1 MTTSRSSDVL
11 LLSARLVGALTK
23 PKAPFQ
29 LEQLLEKL
37 QSTRLPDGVTV
48 KGVSCLSNCKKG
60 CTIVLQAPARWTY
73 IYGNI
78 NPVSDLE
85 QLCTGIAAYIES
97 NDGVVPWKERV
108 ALFPKTASPAFRPQL
123 NLTEQQT

>member
-1 MTTSRSSDVL
+1 MTTGRSSDVL
-11 LLSARLVGALTK
+11 LLVCQTCRRTDKTKGTVPAGAL
-23 PKAPFQ
+23 
-29 LEQLLEKL
+29 LLEKL

-85 QLCTGIAAYIES
+85 QLYTGIAAYIES

-108 ALFPKTASPAFRPQL
+108 ALFRKNSIARIPPTIEL
-123 NLTEQQT
+123 N

>member
-1 MTTSRSSDVL
+1 MTTSRSSDVFL
-11 LLSARLVGALTK
+11 LVCQTCRHTDKTEGTVPAGAW
-23 PKAPFQ
+23 
-29 LEQLLEKL
+29 LLEKL
-37 QSTRLPDGVTV
+37 QNTRLPDGVTV

-85 QLCTGIAAYIES
+85 QLCIGIVAYIES

-108 ALFPKTASPAFRPQL
+108 ALFRKNSIARIPPTIEF
-123 NLTEQQT
+123 N

>member
-1 MTTSRSSDVL
+1 MTTSRSRDVL
-11 LLSARLVGALTK
+11 LLVCQTCRRTDKTEGTVPAGAW
-23 PKAPFQ
+23 
-29 LEQLLEKL
+29 LLKKL

-108 ALFPKTASPAFRPQL
+108 ALFRKNSIARIPPTIEL
-123 NLTEQQT
+123 N

>member
-1 MTTSRSSDVL
+1 MTTGRSSDVL
-11 LLSARLVGALTK
+11 LLVCQTCRRTDKTKGTVPAGAL
-23 PKAPFQ
+23 
-29 LEQLLEKL
+29 LLEKL
-37 QSTRLPDGVTV
+37 QGTRLPDGVTV

-108 ALFPKTASPAFRPQL
+108 ALFRKNSIARIPPTIEL
-123 NLTEQQT
+123 N

>member
-1 MTTSRSSDVL
+1 MTTSRSSDVFL
-11 LLSARLVGALTK
+11 LVCQTCRRTDKTEGTVPAGAW
-23 PKAPFQ
+23 
-29 LEQLLEKL
+29 LLEKL
-37 QSTRLPDGVTV
+37 QNTRLPDGVTV

-85 QLCTGIAAYIES
+85 QLCTGIVAYIES

-108 ALFPKTASPAFRPQL
+108 ALFRKNSIARIPPTIEF
-123 NLTEQQT
+123 N

>member
-1 MTTSRSSDVL
+1 MTTSRSSDIL
-11 LLSARLVGALTK
+11 LLVCQTCQRTDKTEGTVPAGAR
-23 PKAPFQ
+23 
-29 LEQLLEKL
+29 LLEKL
-37 QSTRLPDGVTV
+37 QNTRLPDGVTV

-85 QLCTGIAAYIES
+85 QFCTGIAAYIES
-97 NDGVVPWKERV
+97 NDGIVPWKERV
-108 ALFPKTASPAFRPQL
+108 TLFRKNSIARIPPTTEL
-123 NLTEQQT
+123 N

>member
-11 LLSARLVGALTK
+11 LLVCQTCRRTDKTKAL
-23 PKAPFQ
+23 FQ
-29 LEQLLEKL
+29 LEPASEKL
-37 QSTRLPDGVTV
+37 QNTRLPDGVTV

-60 CTIVLQAPARWTY
+60 CTIVLQAPARWTH

-108 ALFPKTASPAFRPQL
+108 ALFRKNSIARIPPTIEL
-123 NLTEQQT
+123 N

>member
-11 LLSARLVGALTK
+11 LLVCQTCRRTDKTEGTVPGGAL
-23 PKAPFQ
+23 
-29 LEQLLEKL
+29 LLEKL

-108 ALFPKTASPAFRPQL
+108 ALFRKNSIARIPPTIEL
-123 NLTEQQT
+123 N

>member
-11 LLSARLVGALTK
+11 LLVCQTCRRTDKTEGTVPAGAW
-23 PKAPFQ
+23 
-29 LEQLLEKL
+29 LLEKL
-37 QSTRLPDGVTV
+37 QSSRLPDGVTV

-97 NDGVVPWKERV
+97 NNGVVPWKERV
-108 ALFPKTASPAFRPQL
+108 ALFRKNSIARIPPTIER
-123 NLTEQQT
+123 N